1 MIQVAAN
8 PDRIPTEVAKA
19 VYSGKT
25 SDDIYRPEG
34 GAILDLQEE
43 VEPPVFANL
52 DERLQAGKNVFRQNC
67 AACHQPD
74 GDGVAGVFPP
84 LAESDWLRGGA
95 EKAVEAVLNGLSGPI
110 VVNGEGYN
118 GVMPSMRMS
127 DTEIANVLTF
137 VYSSWNN
144 PGDEITVDDVRKSAK
159 RNDRASP
166 LRAACFSC
174 APPFLQAA
182 ARRWETTAT
191 TIWRRFR
198 PASIARLYAATDADG
213 GERES
218 STVAV
223 TAFWLDR
230 RAATND
236 DFLAFVRANPRW
248 RKSTLQPLFADVGYL
263 AHWRD
268 DFDFGAADAVA
279 PVVNVS
285 WFAARAYCRWRGKK
299 LPTVAQWERAAA
311 ADETRD
317 DAARA
322 DDFRRRIL
330 EWYAS
335 PAGALPVARSESES
349 FRNLHGVYDMHG
361 LVWEWTRDFNNALIT
376 GASRSDSGVERNLFC
391 GGGAVG
397 SSDFTDYGAFMRFAF
412 RGSLRGDYAVSSL
425 GFRCA
430 RDTAPEDIT

>member
-1 MIQVAAN
+1 MM
-8 PDRIPTEVAKA
+8 
-19 VYSGKT
+19 
-25 SDDIYRPEG
+25 
-34 GAILDLQEE
+34 
-43 VEPPVFANL
+43 
-52 DERLQAGKNVFRQNC
+52 C
-67 AACHQPD
+67 A
-74 GDGVAGVFPP
+74 
-84 LAESDWLRGGA
+84 
-95 EKAVEAVLNGLSGPI
+95 
-110 VVNGEGYN
+110 
-118 GVMPSMRMS
+118 
-127 DTEIANVLTF
+127 
-137 VYSSWNN
+137 
-144 PGDEITVDDVRKSAK
+144 KSAK

-166 LRAACFSC
+166 LRAACFLLC
-174 APPFLQAA
+174 AAVFASGGAA
-182 ARRWETTAT
+182 LGDDGGNDMAAIPSGEY
-191 TIWRRFR
+191 R
-198 PASIARLYAATDADG
+198 PLYAATDADG

-223 TAFWLDR
+223 AAFWLDR

-322 DDFRRRIL
+322 DDFRARIL

>member
-1 MIQVAAN
+1 MIARALC
-8 PDRIPTEVAKA
+8 A
-19 VYSGKT
+19 
-25 SDDIYRPEG
+25 
-34 GAILDLQEE
+34 
-43 VEPPVFANL
+43 
-52 DERLQAGKNVFRQNC
+52 RLV
-67 AACHQPD
+67 
-74 GDGVAGVFPP
+74 
-84 LAESDWLRGGA
+84 S
-95 EKAVEAVLNGLSGPI
+95 
-110 VVNGEGYN
+110 
-118 GVMPSMRMS
+118 
-127 DTEIANVLTF
+127 
-137 VYSSWNN
+137 
-144 PGDEITVDDVRKSAK
+144 
-159 RNDRASP
+159 
-166 LRAACFSC
+166 SC

-182 ARRWETTAT
+182 ARRWEMTAT
-191 TIWRRFR
+191 AIWRRFR
-198 PASIARLYAATDADG
+198 PASIARSTPPQTPTAANANRRQSRSRRFGSIG
-213 GERES
+213 GG
-218 STVAV
+218 
-223 TAFWLDR
+223 DQR
-230 RAATND
+230 R
-236 DFLAFVRANPRW
+236 FLAFVRANPRW